1 MTLQCSSQRRRAAA
15 QEMKKSGRINTL
27 ISLRAG
33 SPRGT
38 WTPFVAAGWTL
49 VQRSWNFF
57 RGGAGSSAG
66 AHAKRRPRHQ
76 QKRHALILLRH
87 KTRNVQRGAACGA
100 CYYALAPLAGRGQ
113 CMNLNKLGRV
123 RGKGKPPHPFFVVA
137 LPNSLSPQAGR
148 GHNNDRLI
156 SCDAVRLKR
165 NRRASQNLT
174 TPRHPGLPKRGILGV
189 AKRRDDTLRLDAV
202 DQRKIVRRARMHVPA
217 LKQRAAGFHEPLP
230 RRP

>member
-1 MTLQCSSQRRRAAA
+1 MFVT
-15 QEMKKSGRINTL
+15 
-27 ISLRAG
+27 
-33 SPRGT
+33 
-38 WTPFVAAGWTL
+38 TPT
-49 VQRSWNFF
+49 
-57 RGGAGSSAG
+57 RGGAGNEKVRSYQHTHKPQGWFTEGHLDALRRRTLDFGSTQLELFSWRSWIFRG
-66 AHAKRRPRHQ
+66 RSRERRPRHQ

-217 LKQRAAGFHEPLP
+217 LKQRAAGFHKPP
-230 RRP
+230 PGRP